1 MTQNHTMSVFCGQPV
16 KVSRFFIILLE
27 KFFIREGKAPKNV
40 KLMLLAVKNI
50 SEMYF
55 IKITFTQY

>member
-1 MTQNHTMSVFCGQPV
+1 MRTLDEYIPV
-16 KVSRFFIILLE
+16 
-27 KFFIREGKAPKNV
+27 FIREGKVPKNV
-40 KLMLLAVKNI
+40 KLMLLAIKNI